1 MHSQSQAQQSQAMS
15 KVKVKFFG
23 PFRDLFGGRELEFDL
38 PAAVRLR
45 ELLRRLCDTPERE
58 RQVFAGQEAPQPHV
72 VIMKNGS
79 PVHKPDGL
87 ETLLQDGDIIAIFP
101 FIGGG

>member
-1 MHSQSQAQQSQAMS
+1 MS

-38 PAAVRLR
+38 PADVRLR
-45 ELLRRLCDTPERE
+45 EFLRRLCDTPERE
-58 RQVFAGQEAPQPHV
+58 TQVFAGAENLQPHV

-87 ETLLQDGDIIAIFP
+87 ETPLQEGDSIAIFP
-101 FIGGG
+101 FLGGG